1 MKARVNKSPQ
11 PAKDAEQAV
20 ERKHRQ
26 PGAQLGQYEPI
37 YAGWVNMGGGK
48 RRRGKPVGN
57 Y

>member
-1 MKARVNKSPQ
+1 MKVRAKKSPQ

-26 PGAQLGQYEPI
+26 PGAELGQYEPI
-37 YAGWVNMGGGK
+37 YAGWINMGNGK